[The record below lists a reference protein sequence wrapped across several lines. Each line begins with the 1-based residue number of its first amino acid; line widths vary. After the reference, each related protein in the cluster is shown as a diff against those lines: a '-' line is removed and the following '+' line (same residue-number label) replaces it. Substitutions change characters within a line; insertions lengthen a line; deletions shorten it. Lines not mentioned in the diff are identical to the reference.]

1 MLEEEIGKEDENI
14 ENEEKLVSLIFFI
27 FNFQSD
33 KIMFENDDIDM
44 FSKSAIVLRDSQLE
58 II

>member
-27 FNFQSD
+27 FNF
-33 KIMFENDDIDM
+33 
-44 FSKSAIVLRDSQLE
+44 
-58 II
+58 

>member
-33 KIMFENDDIDM
+33 KIMLENDDIDM